1 MLARSLDSPQG
12 GLESDLMVASSNI
25 TCPLCESIFVR
36 KTGQRVDMAIYMCET
51 CKAHFTVHIPGKPGA
66 E

>member
-1 MLARSLDSPQG
+1 
-12 GLESDLMVASSNI
+12 
-25 TCPLCESIFVR
+25 
-36 KTGQRVDMAIYMCET
+36 MAIYMCET